1 MNKLNASVAPTPISG
16 NHVLLTVSEFSKFQ
30 NTLNAFSN
38 KLSNLSNDVK
48 IDSKKMDDISKE
60 LVQLKSLVK
69 DLSNDI
75 ANIALAFKTYI
86 GGTE

>member
-1 MNKLNASVAPTPISG
+1 MNKLNDSVAPTPISG

-38 KLSNLSNDVK
+38 KLSNLTITVNT
-48 IDSKKMDDISKE
+48 DSKKMDDISKE
-60 LVQLKSLVK
+60 LAQLKSLVK
-69 DLSNDI
+69 DLSNDV

-86 GGTE
+86 GG